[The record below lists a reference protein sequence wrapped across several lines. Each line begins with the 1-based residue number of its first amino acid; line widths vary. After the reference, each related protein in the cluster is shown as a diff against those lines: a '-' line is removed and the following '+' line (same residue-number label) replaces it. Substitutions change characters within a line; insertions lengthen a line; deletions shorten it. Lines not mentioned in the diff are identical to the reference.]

1 MPLKIVAIAEAAG
14 IKCQVGCMSE
24 SRFGLTAL
32 MHLVAARNNIVHFD
46 MDSSLMLA
54 EDPVKGGIEYK
65 GSGKWVLG
73 DNPGIG
79 ADFYEE
85 SLSSMETVIL
95 Q

>member
-1 MPLKIVAIAEAAG
+1 MIG
-14 IKCQVGCMSE
+14 M
-24 SRFGLTAL
+24 GLCSLTL
-32 MHLVAARNNIVHFD
+32 TNSLLFQCG

-65 GSGKWVLG
+65 GSGKWVLD